1 MKKLTILFAL
11 LVTLSAAIAQ
21 PFEGKIVYQNQYKSK
36 LPNVTD
42 QQFTLMMGDKQDYF
56 IKGSHFK
63 INANG
68 TFFQWQVYVPKD
80 NKLYNK
86 MASSESL
93 LWIDAAVNPDEVI
106 KAEVKKGVL
115 NVLGYTCD
123 EVTLTCKS
131 GMQKYYFNTKLK
143 VDPKLFAN
151 FKYGNFYEYLSR
163 AQALPLKM
171 TIETPQFVLESMAT
185 EVKPMTLEDKFFA
198 LPQGVKLEK
207 SPF

>member
-11 LVTLSAAIAQ
+11 LITLSAAIAQ

-36 LPNVTD
+36 LPNITD

-56 IKGSHFK
+56 IKGAYYKTST
-63 INANG
+63 NG

-86 MASSESL
+86 MANSESL

-131 GMQKYYFNTKLK
+131 GVQKYYFNTKLK

>member
-1 MKKLTILFAL
+1 
-11 LVTLSAAIAQ
+11 
-21 PFEGKIVYQNQYKSK
+21 
-36 LPNVTD
+36 
-42 QQFTLMMGDKQDYF
+42 
-56 IKGSHFK
+56 
-63 INANG
+63 
-68 TFFQWQVYVPKD
+68 
-80 NKLYNK
+80 
-86 MASSESL
+86 L

-131 GMQKYYFNTKLK
+131 GVQKYYFNTKLK